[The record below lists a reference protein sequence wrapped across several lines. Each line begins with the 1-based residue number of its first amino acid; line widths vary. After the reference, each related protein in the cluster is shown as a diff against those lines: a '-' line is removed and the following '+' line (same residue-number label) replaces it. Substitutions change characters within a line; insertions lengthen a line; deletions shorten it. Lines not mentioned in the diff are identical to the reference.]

1 MNEVIEFWEM
11 DGGPSGIWWEAPYGL
26 PTTAGST
33 AWDTTDE
40 MLVAARQV
48 KEQGYPVRFR
58 TQAEYELIMAI
69 EED

>member
-1 MNEVIEFWEM
+1 
-11 DGGPSGIWWEAPYGL
+11 
-26 PTTAGST
+26 
-33 AWDTTDE
+33 